1 MVHNPSAKNLR
12 YIFCLTY
19 LLDGD
24 DDDDDNHGA
33 DIDHN
38 TVGVVVVP
46 SPEFTMHTAEEAIC
60 LCLVIK
66 KNVFVGFNSLSDQHN
81 IW

>member
-1 MVHNPSAKNLR
+1 MVHNPSAENLR

-24 DDDDDNHGA
+24 DDDDNRGA

-66 KNVFVGFNSLSDQHN
+66 KCIYWV
-81 IW
+81 